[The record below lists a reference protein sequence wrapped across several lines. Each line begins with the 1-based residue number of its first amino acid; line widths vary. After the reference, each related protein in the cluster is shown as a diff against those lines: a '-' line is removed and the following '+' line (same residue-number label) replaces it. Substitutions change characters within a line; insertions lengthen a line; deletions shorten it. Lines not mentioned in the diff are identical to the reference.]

1 MMITSRFRAATL
13 LVAASAAVPT
23 CAREAQASESSV
35 DIETIEEVVVTVGS
49 RRPARSA
56 TTTPA
61 PVDTLN
67 AGDLVDQATADISDM
82 LRIAVP
88 SYNVNT
94 QPISDGGT
102 VVRPANLR
110 GLSPDQTLVLWNG
123 KRRHRAAVITFL
135 GGGVADGA
143 HGPDVGVFPGL
154 GLKQVEVLRD
164 GAASQYGSDAIA
176 GVVNFVLK
184 DDRQGATFE
193 AKAGSTYSGD
203 GDNHLVGGNVGLPL
217 GETGFVNVFAEYGE
231 TSPTSRSVQRADA
244 TELIAAGWTQ
254 VRDISVNGIT
264 TDVTQIWG
272 QPRIDD
278 AAKLFVNSGYDFP
291 GGLNGYAFGNYA
303 KRTVE
308 GGFFFRHPTGRDN
321 RRIYD
326 GPLVNPATGNAV
338 VVDER
343 GVATDRITGDA
354 VSTPV
359 ASVRVGDLSG
369 DTAGDCPAGIPV
381 THAGGLRPD
390 PNILNAVVAD
400 ANCFTFLELFP
411 GGFVPRFGGDST
423 DRAFVVGLRS
433 DLDIAGGLG
442 FDISYAYGYNE
453 IDYFIKNTVN
463 PSLGPATPTAFKP
476 GAYEQI
482 DNTFNL
488 DLTYEVPVAAFASAL
503 HLATGFEWRKESFN
517 ITAGDPASRQL
528 GPLTRPSSAYPR
540 GQGFASSSNGFGGF
554 TASSSHSEHN
564 VAYYAELEA
573 DMTSRLTAQAAVRWE
588 DYSTFGSTFNY
599 KIGGAWHVNNR
610 ATVRGT
616 WSTGFRAPT
625 AGQAN
630 VVNVSTAFAGDVI
643 KEEATLPLSS
653 AAGQFVNDELGNVFT
668 LDAEQARNYSL
679 GAAFA
684 IGDADVTVDYFDITV
699 KDRIAISEQ
708 QDFRG
713 LLVRAGRRNG
723 LSLSDMGI
731 TQDANGD
738 GTLNAEDGE
747 SAQILN
753 ALNSAGVLRS
763 ADFTGSEDLASVA
776 FFTNDF
782 DTETRGVDVVATL
795 PIHWGPGRTT
805 LALALNYT
813 DTQVTRRGGLGDTR
827 LRQLEENLPKWKGNI
842 SLRHNR
848 VKTRVLVRVNFHGP
862 YAEAHADD
870 GSRWIE
876 PGSECTVDLE
886 GGYAIA
892 DRWELALGVANLL
905 DDFPDENRYAGVVG
919 SRYPTTA
926 PFGLSGGQ
934 YYAKLRHFR

>member
-1 MMITSRFRAATL
+1 MAIARRVRVGAVLLALAAPIC
-13 LVAASAAVPT
+13 VSAAP
-23 CAREAQASESSV
+23 ASGSGV
-35 DIETIEEVVVTVGS
+35 DLDAIEEVVVTIGS

-56 TTTPA
+56 TSTPA
-61 PVDTLN
+61 PVDTLS

-135 GGGVADGA
+135 GGGIADGA

-154 GLKQVEVLRD
+154 GLKHVEVLRD

-176 GVVNFVLK
+176 GVINFVLN
-184 DDRQGATFE
+184 DDREGATLE
-193 AKAGSTYSGD
+193 VKAGSTYAGD
-203 GDNHLVGGNVGLPL
+203 GDNHLVAGNFGLPV
-217 GETGFVNVFAEYGE
+217 GATGFVNVSAEYGE
-231 TSPTSRSVQRADA
+231 TGDTIRSVQRADA
-244 TELIAAGWTQ
+244 TRLIDAGWTE
-254 VRDISVNGIT
+254 VRSISVNGIT
-264 TDVTQIWG
+264 TAVTQIWG
-272 QPRIDD
+272 QPRIDG
-278 AAKLFVNSGYDFP
+278 ATKLFVNSGYDFA
-291 GGLNGYAFGNYA
+291 GGTSAYAFGNYA

-343 GVATDRITGDA
+343 SVATDRITGDA
-354 VSTPV
+354 VPAPA

-369 DTAGDCPAGIPV
+369 DTAGDCPAGVPV

-390 PNILNAVVAD
+390 PALLNAVNAD

-423 DRAFVVGLRS
+423 DRAFVAGLRGE
-433 DLDIAGGLG
+433 LGLGRGLG
-442 FDISYAYGYNE
+442 FDVSYAYGYNE

-482 DNTFNL
+482 DNMFNL
-488 DLTYEVPVAAFASAL
+488 DLTYEIPVATFASDL
-503 HLATGFEWRKESFN
+503 HLAAGFEWRKESFD

-528 GPLTRPSSAYPR
+528 GPLTRPSPAYPR

-554 TASSSHSEHN
+554 TASSSHSEDN
-564 VAYYAELEA
+564 VAYYLELEA
-573 DMTSRLTAQAAVRWE
+573 DVTANVTAQAAVRWE

-599 KIGGAWHVNNR
+599 KLGGAWLLSDRVS
-610 ATVRGT
+610 VRGT

-630 VVNVSTAFAGDVI
+630 VTNVTTAFAGDLI

-653 AAGQFVNDELGNVFT
+653 AAGRFVNEELGGVFT
-668 LDAEQARNYSL
+668 LDAEQARNLSV
-679 GAAFA
+679 GTAFA
-684 IGDADVTVDYFDITV
+684 IGEADVTVDFFDITV
-699 KDRIAISEQ
+699 EDRIAISEQ

-713 LLVRAGRRNG
+713 LLVRAGERAG
-723 LSLSDMGI
+723 LSLADMGI

-738 GTLNAEDGE
+738 GALNAQDGE
-747 SAQILN
+747 TAQILN
-753 ALNSAGVLRS
+753 ALDAAGVVRG
-763 ADFTGSEDLASVA
+763 ADFAGAEDLASVA

-782 DTETRGVDVVATL
+782 DTETRGVDLVATV
-795 PIHWGPGRTT
+795 PINWGLGRTT

-813 DTQVTRRGGLGDTR
+813 DTRVTRRGGLGDTR
-827 LRQLEENLPKWKGNI
+827 LRQLEEGLPKWKGNI
-842 SLRHNR
+842 SLRHER
-848 VKTRVLVRVNFHGP
+848 VKARVLARVNFHGP
-862 YAEAHADD
+862 YGEAHADD

-876 PGSECTVDLE
+876 PGSEFTVDVE
-886 GGYAIA
+886 GGYAISDA
-892 DRWELALGVANLL
+892 WELALGVANLF
-905 DDFPDENRYAGVVG
+905 DNFPDEHRYADVVG

-934 YYAKLRHFR
+934 YYAKVRHLR